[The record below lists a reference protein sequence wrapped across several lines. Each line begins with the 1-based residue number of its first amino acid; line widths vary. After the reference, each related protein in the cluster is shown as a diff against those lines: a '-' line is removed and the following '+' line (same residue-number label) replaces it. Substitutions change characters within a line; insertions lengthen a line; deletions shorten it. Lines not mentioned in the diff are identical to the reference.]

1 MRMIGRGGG
10 RFHCGLLTVFRGAGN
25 GAGWRIAGGGR
36 LPQICA
42 LFANAAD
49 DVIKRLL
56 MIACGITL
64 GATVGLAFVFGARR
78 TERN

>member
-10 RFHCGLLTVFRGAGN
+10 RFHCGLLTVFRGDGS
-25 GAGWRIAGGGR
+25 GAGWRTAGGGR

-49 DVIKRLL
+49 DVIKRLFI
-56 MIACGITL
+56 IACGITL
-64 GATVGLAFVFGARR
+64 GVAVGLAFVFGARR
-78 TERN
+78 TQWN